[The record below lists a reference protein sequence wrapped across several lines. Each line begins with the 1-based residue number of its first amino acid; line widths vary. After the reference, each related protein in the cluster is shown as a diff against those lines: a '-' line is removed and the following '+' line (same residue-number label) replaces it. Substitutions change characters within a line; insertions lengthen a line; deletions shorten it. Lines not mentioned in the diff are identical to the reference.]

1 LGGVF
6 FNFEVEKALQEVLDI
21 QEGKGT
27 WEDWESRW
35 PEKVKEDAGK
45 EMQIFDL
52 LGWLQK

>member
-45 EMQIFDL
+45 EMQIFNL